1 MSRLDAAPASVTE
14 HAFGAGRPFTIG
26 VEEEYMLLDPETF
39 ELVPGVE
46 AVLADERPAPLD
58 EQLAP
63 ELFESL
69 LETHTQACRTL
80 GDVHRELTA
89 LRRYVGVEAELHGF
103 RVGSA
108 GTHPFSL
115 FESQRITARDRYRG
129 LVEEL
134 QYVAR
139 RELIFG
145 LHVHVAV
152 DDPDRAIAVTRGL
165 SRHLGELLALSAS
178 SPFWRGA
185 PTGLASTRQEI
196 FSGFPRSGPPPLF
209 RDYEDF
215 AELVARLE
223 ATGCID
229 DYTRIWWDVR
239 PHPRFGTVEMRVM
252 DAVSRV
258 EDAVAIAAYVQC
270 LALRYAH
277 EADEDPLGEPIL
289 RALIA
294 ENKWRALRWGLDAEL
309 LDLDAAS
316 PRRLPVTRLVRR
328 WLRQLEGEAHELGC
342 RDELDAVRAILARGN
357 GATRQALVYAAN
369 HDPVDVARDIAD
381 WTDAQ

>member
-1 MSRLDAAPASVTE
+1 
-14 HAFGAGRPFTIG
+14 
-26 VEEEYMLLDPETF
+26 MLLDPETF

-294 ENKWRALRWGLDAEL
+294 ENKWRALRWGLDTEL

>member
-152 DDPDRAIAVTRGL
+152 DDTDRAIAVTRGL

>member
-1 MSRLDAAPASVTE
+1 MSRVDVAPASVVD
-14 HAFGAGRPFTIG
+14 HAFGARPPFTVG

-39 ELVPGVE
+39 DLVPRVE
-46 AVLADERPAPLD
+46 ALLAGG
-58 EQLAP
+58 EQGSFREKLAP

-69 LETHTQACRTL
+69 LETHTPVCRTL
-80 GDVHRELTA
+80 ADVRRELSGI
-89 LRRYVGVEAELHGF
+89 RRYVRDAAAGLGL

-115 FESQRITARDRYRG
+115 FESQQITARDRYRG

-145 LHVHVAV
+145 FHVHVGV
-152 DDPDRAIAVTRGL
+152 EDPDAAISVMHGL
-165 SRHLGELLALSAS
+165 SLHLGELLALSAS

-185 PTGLASTRQEI
+185 TTGLASTREHI
-196 FSGFPRSGPPPLF
+196 FAGFPRSGPPPAF
-209 RDYEDF
+209 RNYEEYV
-215 AELVARLE
+215 ELVTQLE

-252 DAVSRV
+252 DAVATID
-258 EDAVAIAAYVQC
+258 DAVALAAYVLC
-270 LALRYAH
+270 LARRYS
-277 EADEDPLGEPIL
+277 DGCDVPDPP
-289 RALIA
+289 RTALIA

-309 LDLDAAS
+309 IDLEAAT
-316 PRRLPVTRLVRR
+316 PRRIPVNLLVRR
-328 WLRQLEGEAHELGC
+328 RLRTLAREARELAC
-342 RDELDAVRAILARGN
+342 TAELDGIRAILDRGN
-357 GATRQALVYAAN
+357 GARRQLAAYAERR
-369 HDPVDVARDIAD
+369 DPLDVVRDIAD
-381 WTDAQ
+381 AMDAQ

>member
-1 MSRLDAAPASVTE
+1 MSRVDAAHASVTD
-14 HAFGAGRPFTIG
+14 HAFGAGPAFTVG

-39 ELVPGVE
+39 ELVPRVE

-69 LETHTQACRTL
+69 LETHTPVCRTVR
-80 GDVHRELTA
+80 DVHRELTA
-89 LRRYVGVEAELHGF
+89 LRRYVGAEAELHGF

-115 FESQRITARDRYRG
+115 FESQRITARERYRG

-145 LHVHVAV
+145 LHVHVAI

-185 PTGLASTRQEI
+185 ATGLASTRQEI

-215 AELVARLE
+215 AELVTRLE

-270 LALRYAH
+270 LALRYA
-277 EADEDPLGEPIL
+277 DEVQDDTVGETIL

-309 LDLDAAS
+309 LDLDAES
-316 PRRLPVTRLVRR
+316 PRRLPVARLVRR
-328 WLRQLEGEAHELGC
+328 QLRRLEGEAHELGC
-342 RDELDAVRAILARGN
+342 RDELDAIRAILARGN

-369 HDPVDVARDIAD
+369 RDPVDVARDIAD
-381 WTDAQ
+381 WTEAQ